1 MTTNE
6 TENRIS
12 SAVES
17 MIPEDSYASIVKK
30 LSSASSDERTV
41 INMTAKK
48 NNMVKIF
55 ISVAAC
61 ILLIAGISGTMLYSN
76 FAVESVIGI
85 DVNPGIEITANRHDK
100 VLDCSAVNTQ
110 GAEVLDN
117 MDLRSTDVKVA
128 VNAIIG
134 SMVQHGYM
142 ADNNSIL
149 VTVCNDDESKAM
161 QMKDE
166 ICSDINLAL
175 ENNNADAVIIRQ
187 TSAYTEDAKKFAE
200 ENNISVG
207 KATFILNI
215 VKKDSTLNAQELAEM
230 SISEIAMLVRYNNI
244 DISDIADYDHDDSI
258 WENIA
263 DSIEDVNEEAYKDEI
278 YSSADIISKDEALQ
292 HAIKHSTAIFSD
304 VSTED
309 IEYIICEHDHDN
321 GKHKYEIEFVWH
333 GMKFEYD
340 IDSSTGAVLSYE
352 YEQYEPDQMGEAGE
366 PEIEYDHDYEHNED
380 HHD

>member
-263 DSIEDVNEEAYKDEI
+263 DSIEDVNEDAYKDEA
-278 YSSADIISKDEALQ
+278 YSSADIISKDEALH
-292 HAIKHSTAIFSD
+292 HAIKHSNTIFSD
-304 VSTED
+304 VTTED
-309 IEYIICEHDHDN
+309 IEYIICEYDHDN

-340 IDSSTGAVLSYE
+340 IDSSTGAVLSHE
-352 YEQYEPDQMGEAGE
+352 HEQYEPDQMGE
-366 PEIEYDHDYEHNED
+366 IDNFDHDDDHDDDHNE

>member
-230 SISEIAMLVRYNNI
+230 SISEIALLVRCNNI

-263 DSIEDVNEEAYKDEI
+263 DSIEDVNEDAYKDEV

-292 HAIKHSTAIFSD
+292 HAIKHSNTIFSD
-304 VSTED
+304 VTTED
-309 IEYIICEHDHDN
+309 IEYIICEYGHDN

-340 IDSSTGAVLSYE
+340 IDSSTGAVLSHE
-352 YEQYEPDQMGEAGE
+352 HEQYEPDQMGE
-366 PEIEYDHDYEHNED
+366 IDNFDHDDDHD
-380 HHD
+380 DDHDKHHD